1 MKIMRSNPKTNAV
14 LALLVATQFC
24 LILDAAVV
32 GVALPAIARDLG
44 MGPSA
49 LSWVVNAYILAFGGF
64 LLLGGRAADR
74 LGRRRVFATSAA
86 LFAAASAL
94 GAIAPSEVWLAAAR
108 AGQGLAAAFMSP
120 AALALLLTVFEDA
133 RSRQHALGIWAG
145 VSAAGGAAGFLIG
158 GVLVEALGWRSV
170 MYANVPLGIGIAW
183 LAPRLLPASAPIGA
197 RAGFDVAGAAS
208 VTGGLALGIFAL
220 IHAGEAGWTSP
231 GTLIAGALAATLLVA
246 FVVIE
251 RRAAEPLVP
260 LAIFRRRSYAT
271 ANGVAALVTMAVTPM
286 FFFLTLFM
294 QNVLGYSALAAG
306 LAQLPLSLLISGTA
320 IVAPRLLGRVGIYA
334 ALAAG
339 LALLGTGML
348 LLARL
353 PGSAGYIPDIVTA
366 FLLVGPGAGTVWVA
380 ATAAATAG
388 ADARD
393 SGLYSGIVSTAQQL
407 GSAVGLAILA
417 TVAANA
423 AGPDPSMASMAEGLQ
438 TGFGLG
444 AGLIATAL
452 ALTVLVLAPAVRRE
466 ASVSAVTTTGVASRP
481 GTTGRAPAAEAG
493 GAG

>member
-1 MKIMRSNPKTNAV
+1 MRRNSKTNAV
-14 LALLVATQFC
+14 LALLAATQFC

-44 MGPSA
+44 FGPSA

-64 LLLGGRAADR
+64 LLLGGRVADR

-86 LFAAASAL
+86 LFAVASAI
-94 GAIAPSEVWLAAAR
+94 GALAQSEAWLVAAR

-120 AALALLLTVFEDA
+120 AALSLLLTVFEDA

-170 MYANVPLGIGIAW
+170 MYANIPLGIGIAW
-183 LAPRLLPASAPIGA
+183 LAPRLLPASAPAGA

-208 VTGGLALGIFAL
+208 VTAGLAIGIFAL
-220 IHAGEAGWTSP
+220 IHAGESGWTSP
-231 GTLIAGALAATLLVA
+231 ATLAAGVLAATLLIA

-251 RRAAEPLVP
+251 RRSAEPLVP
-260 LAIFRRRSYAT
+260 LDIFRRRSYAT

-286 FFFLTLFM
+286 FFFLTLFT
-294 QNVLGYSALAAG
+294 QDVLGYSALAAG
-306 LAQLPLSLLISGTA
+306 LAQLPLSLAISGAA
-320 IVAPRLLGRVGIYA
+320 IVAPRLIGRVGVHA

-339 LALLGTGML
+339 LVLLASGML
-348 LLARL
+348 VLARL
-353 PGSAGYIPDIVTA
+353 PDSAGYVPDIVAA

-388 ADARD
+388 ASAED

-423 AGPDPSMASMAEGLQ
+423 AGQDPSTASFAGGLRV
-438 TGFGLG
+438 GFGMG
-444 AGLIATAL
+444 AGLIAAAL
-452 ALTVLVLAPAVRRE
+452 ALTVVVLAPSTRRE
-466 ASVSAVTTTGVASRP
+466 QARRSRENETVAARATPGEVAVMATEARASG
-481 GTTGRAPAAEAG
+481 
-493 GAG
+493 